1 MWLADPQK
9 VQPGTRMPTVFP
21 VKAQENAF
29 PEILGGD
36 QAQQIEAMR
45 SYLLTLG
52 GGTAAGR
59 TGAAGGAGR

>member
-1 MWLADPQK
+1 
-9 VQPGTRMPTVFP
+9 MPTVFP
-21 VKAQENAF
+21 PNPQENAY

-52 GGTAAGR
+52 GGQRVRETR
-59 TGAAGGAGR
+59 TSGGASRAGGGGGR

>member
-1 MWLADPQK
+1 
-9 VQPGTRMPTVFP
+9 MPTVFP
-21 VKAQENAF
+21 VNPQENAF

-52 GGTAAGR
+52 GGQRVRETRSARPG
-59 TGAAGGAGR
+59 GGAGR